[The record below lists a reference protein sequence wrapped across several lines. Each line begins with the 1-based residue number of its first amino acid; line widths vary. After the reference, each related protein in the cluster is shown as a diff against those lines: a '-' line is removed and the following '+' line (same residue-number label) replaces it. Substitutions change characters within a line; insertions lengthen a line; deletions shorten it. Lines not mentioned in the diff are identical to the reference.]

1 MVSFSILSCDKDEN
15 RDNIHNPN
23 FMQEK
28 NSVAIWIY
36 LSHTSDMRNHV
47 ENETLPIDIVIDWP
61 WPLLFPKT
69 LEFCLGDS
77 LNF

>member
-28 NSVAIWIY
+28 NSVAI
-36 LSHTSDMRNHV
+36 
-47 ENETLPIDIVIDWP
+47 
-61 WPLLFPKT
+61 
-69 LEFCLGDS
+69 
-77 LNF
+77 